1 MVYTTHYQSP
11 LGALLLAARGDALAG
26 LWLEGQKYFLGSLK
40 EPAEPMEGHPVLLQ
54 AGDWLSRYFAGKRP
68 DSGELKLDPGGGEFR
83 RTVWEELCRIPY
95 GSVTTYGA
103 LARTVAARLGRASMS
118 AQAVGGAVGHNPI
131 SILIPCHRVVGADG
145 SLTGYAGG
153 IDKKLWLLDHE
164 GVETD
169 RFFVPDN
176 STAP

>member
-40 EPAEPMEGHPVLLQ
+40 EPAEPWRAHRAAPGPGLAVPLLCGG
-54 AGDWLSRYFAGKRP
+54 AAL

>member
-1 MVYTTHYQSP
+1 MPYP
-11 LGALLLAARGDALAG
+11 LWERDH
-26 LWLEGQKYFLGSLK
+26 LW
-40 EPAEPMEGHPVLLQ
+40 
-54 AGDWLSRYFAGKRP
+54 
-68 DSGELKLDPGGGEFR
+68 
-83 RTVWEELCRIPY
+83 RT
-95 GSVTTYGA
+95 
-103 LARTVAARLGRASMS
+103 ARTVAARLGRASMS